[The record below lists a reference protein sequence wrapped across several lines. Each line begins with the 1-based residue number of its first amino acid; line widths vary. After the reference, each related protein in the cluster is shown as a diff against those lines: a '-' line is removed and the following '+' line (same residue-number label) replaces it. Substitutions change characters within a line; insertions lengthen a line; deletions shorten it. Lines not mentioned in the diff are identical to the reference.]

1 LIFALIYFVISLLVL
16 FQGIFQIVGKNKRSA
31 LSWYF
36 FAICAVVAIST
47 FNSGIMY
54 YIAFSKNENRD
65 EIDYVFS
72 TANVIFSTIKI
83 MAVPFLFAFIFN
95 LSKINSRKI
104 KILQFVLLSVNILTI
119 SVIFIII
126 IISANAISIFSSNFF
141 NIFVL
146 LIVIF
151 SFCCLIFLL
160 YRWIKTASLKRDRL
174 QAKTISIACLISLLS
189 LVCLLFTLKSN
200 LYFIELIPYLGIAAF
215 IFICNHYANQY
226 NSFSFNISNLAA
238 YVYTAVKL
246 PVLILDDTGNI
257 MLCNTASESFFKK
270 NAEQLTKLKLFSLFN
285 FKDNLLSDNLLSDS
299 SLTDSTL
306 LQRHKKDAS
315 VFNCDAVC
323 RVEGQKCQISLN
335 YVYDK
340 FDEMICTVVI
350 VTDITEKE
358 DLIRQLNE
366 SHAKIEQFN
375 KELQSEVDR
384 QTESIRNLQKA
395 IVYSMSDLIEKKD
408 GYTGVHTRRV
418 SEYVAILLRELARR
432 GYQFTESEIQRIAE
446 SSLLHDMGKIAIPDS
461 ILLKNGNLTD
471 NEFDVM
477 KSHSTTGADSLQKSM
492 QFANDDDF
500 LKNAF
505 VMAKHHHEK
514 WNGGGYPD
522 GKKEKE
528 IPLLAR
534 VIAIADVYDALRSER
549 SYKKPFSREKAKS
562 IILEETGKQF
572 DPELVDA
579 FLAVEPEFDEFCK
592 SAQANHFGL

>member
-31 LSWYF
+31 LNWYF

-47 FNSGIMY
+47 FNSGFMY
-54 YIAFSKNENRD
+54 YIAFLKNENRD

-72 TANVIFSTIKI
+72 TANIIFSTIKI
-83 MAVPFLFAFIFN
+83 MAVPFLFAFILN

-104 KILQFVLLSVNILTI
+104 KILQFVLLSANILTI

-126 IISANAISIFSSNFF
+126 IISVNAISIFSSNFF

-160 YRWIKTASLKRDRL
+160 YKWIKTASLKRDRL

-189 LVCLLFTLKSN
+189 LVCLLFTFNSN
-200 LYFIELIPYLGIAAF
+200 LYFIELIPYLGIATF

-226 NSFSFNISNLAA
+226 NSFSFNVSNLAA

-257 MLCNTASESFFKK
+257 VLCNTASESFFKK
-270 NAEQLTKLKLFSLFN
+270 NVEQLTKLKLFDLFN
-285 FKDNLLSDNLLSDS
+285 FTENSLSDVSLS
-299 SLTDSTL
+299 LH
-306 LQRHKKDAS
+306 RHKKDAS

-323 RVEGQKCQISLN
+323 NVEGQKCQISLN

-366 SHAKIEQFN
+366 SHAKIERFN

-418 SEYVAILLRELARR
+418 SEYVAILLRELVRR

-461 ILLKNGNLTD
+461 ILLKNGKLDD
-471 NEFDVM
+471 NEFGVM

-492 QFANDDDF
+492 QFAKDDDF

-514 WNGGGYPD
+514 WNGEGYPD
-522 GKKEKE
+522 GKKENE

-549 SYKKPFSREKAKS
+549 SYKKPFSREKAKA
-562 IILEETGKQF
+562 IILEENGRQF

-592 SAQANHFGL
+592 STQVGYFGL